1 MSAADNVSK
10 SVSPATVLLTIG
22 IEIVYQ
28 FTIVYK
34 LLNRISFILTCY
46 VTVTSIIIHII
57 QWNTPFFINFID
69 TRYWWIW
76 HNKYITLVIFI
87 DLTVKNG
94 IRYSYEQCAVN
105 MWNSN
110 YTQKGHTTNKLTRYS
125 WKSSTS
131 RLIVASFF

>member
-57 QWNTPFFINFID
+57 Q
-69 TRYWWIW
+69 
-76 HNKYITLVIFI
+76 
-87 DLTVKNG
+87 
-94 IRYSYEQCAVN
+94 
-105 MWNSN
+105 
-110 YTQKGHTTNKLTRYS
+110 
-125 WKSSTS
+125 
-131 RLIVASFF
+131 